1 MAISVGGQVFD
12 VATTVARE
20 VYEMVG
26 GKQTRAIRITG
37 LVRGGSSLAELIE
50 TLDSIAQFASE
61 TVPAE
66 VSLREGRRLFARRE
80 GFSRELSPRSRVG
93 CFVLDLRADDAWEES
108 EDLHESPWDIG
119 FSGATVDLS
128 NSGNAAAMPVVTLT
142 AESDL
147 ELPTLSDGTRGLSYE
162 GTVPG
167 GATLVFDAALRR
179 VLLDGVDVTP
189 YTTGDFPQLAPGNS
203 TLEYTG
209 DPSGSHFASG
219 VVTFRDRWW

>member
-12 VATTVARE
+12 AASTVARE
-20 VYEMVG
+20 EYEMVG
-26 GKQTRAIRITG
+26 GRQTRAIRITG
-37 LVRGGSSLAELIE
+37 LVRGATDLAELIE
-50 TLDSIAQFASE
+50 TLDSIAQSASE

-80 GFSRELSPRSRVG
+80 GFSRELNARSRVG

-108 EDLHESPWDIG
+108 EALHDAAWDIG
-119 FSGATVDLS
+119 FSGATIELA
-128 NSGNAAAMPVVTLT
+128 NSGNVAAMPVVTLT

-147 ELPTLSDGTRGLSYE
+147 ELPTLGDGTRVLTYE

-167 GATLVFDAALRR
+167 GATLVFDSALRR

-189 YTTGDFPQLAPGNS
+189 YTTGDFPQLTPGNN

-219 VVTFRDRWW
+219 VVAFRDRWW

>member
-12 VATTVARE
+12 AATTVARE
-20 VYEMVG
+20 AYEVVG

-37 LVRGGSSLAELIE
+37 LVRGSSSLAELIE
-50 TLDSIAQFASE
+50 TLDSIARSASE

-80 GFSRELSPRSRVG
+80 GFSRELSLRSRVG

-108 EDLHESPWDIG
+108 AVLHESSWEIG

-128 NSGNAAAMPVVTLT
+128 NSGNVAAMPVVSLT

-147 ELPTLSDGTRGLSYE
+147 EQPTLGDGTRFLTYD
-162 GTVPG
+162 GTVSG
-167 GATLVFDAALRR
+167 GATLVFDAGLRR
-179 VLLDGVDVTP
+179 VLLDGADVTP
-189 YTTGDFPQLAPGNS
+189 YTTGDFPQLAPGNN

-209 DPSGSHFASG
+209 DPSGSHFASA
-219 VVTFRDRWW
+219 VVAFRDRWW

>member
-20 VYEMVG
+20 AYEMVG
-26 GKQTRAIRITG
+26 GRQTRAIRITG
-37 LVRGGSSLAELIE
+37 LVRGASNLAELIE
-50 TLDSIAQFASE
+50 SLDSIARSASE

-80 GFSRELSPRSRVG
+80 AFSRELSPRSLVG
-93 CFVLDLRADDAWEES
+93 CFVLELRADDAWEES
-108 EDLHESPWDIG
+108 QALHESSWEIG
-119 FSGATVDLS
+119 FSGATIDLA
-128 NSGNAAAMPVVTLT
+128 NSGNTAAMPVVTLT

-147 ELPTLSDGTRGLSYE
+147 ELPTLSDGTRVLTYD
-162 GTVPG
+162 GTMPG
-167 GATLVFDAALRR
+167 GATLVFDANLRR

-189 YTTGDFPQLAPGNS
+189 YTTGDFPQLAPGNN

-219 VVTFRDRWW
+219 VVAFRDRWW

>member
-1 MAISVGGQVFD
+1 MAISVGSQVFD
-12 VATTVARE
+12 TATTVARE
-20 VYEMVG
+20 AYEVVG

-37 LVRGGSSLAELIE
+37 LVRGGSDLAELIE
-50 TLDSIAQFASE
+50 TLDSIAQTASE

-80 GFSRELSPRSRVG
+80 AFSRELSHRARVG
-93 CFVLDLRADDAWEES
+93 CFVLDLRADDSWEES
-108 EDLHESPWDIG
+108 EALHESPWEIG

-128 NSGNAAAMPVVTLT
+128 NSGNAAAMPVVSLT

-147 ELPTLSDGTRGLSYE
+147 ELPTLGDGTRVLTYE

-189 YTTGDFPQLAPGNS
+189 YTTGDFPQLAPGNN

-209 DPSGSHFASG
+209 DPSGSHFASA
-219 VVTFRDRWW
+219 VVAFRDRWW

>member
-1 MAISVGGQVFD
+1 MAISVGDQVFD
-12 VATTVARE
+12 ATSTVARE
-20 VYEMVG
+20 EYEMVG

-37 LVRGGSSLAELIE
+37 LVRGTPDLAELIE
-50 TLDSIAQFASE
+50 TLDSIARSASE
-61 TVPAE
+61 VVPAE

-80 GFSRELSPRSRVG
+80 GFSRELSARSRVG

-108 EDLHESPWDIG
+108 EALHESPWDIG
-119 FSGATVDLS
+119 FSGATIELS
-128 NSGNAAAMPVVTLT
+128 NSGNVAAMPVVTLT

-147 ELPTLSDGTRGLSYE
+147 ELPTLSDGTRSLTYE
-162 GTVPG
+162 GTAPG

-189 YTTGDFPQLAPGNS
+189 YTTGDFPQLALGNT

-209 DPSGSHFASG
+209 DPSGSHFAGG
-219 VVTFRDRWW
+219 VVAFRDRWW